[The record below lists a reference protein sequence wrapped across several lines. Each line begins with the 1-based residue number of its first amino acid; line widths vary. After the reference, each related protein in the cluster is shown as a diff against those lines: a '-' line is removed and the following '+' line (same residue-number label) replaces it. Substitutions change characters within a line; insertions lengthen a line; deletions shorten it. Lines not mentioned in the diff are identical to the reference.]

1 MSRVRR
7 KESPKT
13 NSRIPRKS
21 YWNSENLKSR
31 QIEGVENTECRTAF
45 LSLIDAAVKPAVEPA
60 VEL

>member
-13 NSRIPRKS
+13 HLQIPRKS

-31 QIEGVENTECRTAF
+31 QIVGVEHSECRTAS
-45 LSLIDAAVKPAVEPA
+45 LSSIDAAVEPA